1 MILILE
7 SGFGGSMKS
16 NRFLIAVPFLLGTT
30 ALALAADPAQT
41 VYPVDD
47 AHGFFSLSG
56 TVGGVV
62 MDLPDGGGLF
72 LGEGADDAN
81 DWLLGGTLGL
91 SAAVGTGPVLGDLQG
106 FIGLNLFG
114 TYAYADVNKTS
125 AFTGPGV
132 IVMQGG
138 AGPFASTIS
147 ISTSSNATD
156 AFANLS
162 STHDNGQGGGES
174 FDVNAATNGGP
185 GAQDVPYTSNGGV
198 GNSFQWGGVQ
208 TNVDLSSPGGS
219 ATAYAALA
227 DETGGVF
234 IAAGNLDGLNL
245 TQSYRT
251 EALYLGGDVT
261 FGVSGQNDTTTL
273 QGYVGPSYRYLAQ
286 RNSSTSTLLVD
297 VPEYVGVAEF
307 PLLTISSTDTFQS
320 HYLGGVGGLMATIPT
335 SATTALTLGVEAGA
349 YYTMASLSSDGVYTV
364 SGGNLVSGGA
374 VPDPAPAPGAI
385 APISIEYDGVEYEA
399 ETIAF
404 AARGTAAYT
413 IAIAQNAQVTFSGS
427 VDYLSAVAQTGVNAS
442 IAGYDGDDDGSVT
455 YQSGGDNERISWG
468 QMINLSGSVSL
479 TGQF

>member
-1 MILILE
+1 
-7 SGFGGSMKS
+7 MKS
-16 NRFLIAVPFLLGTT
+16 NRILLAVPFLLGTT
-30 ALALAADPAQT
+30 ALAHAADPAQT

-47 AHGFFSLSG
+47 SHSFFSLSG

-72 LGEGADDAN
+72 MGEGADDAN
-81 DWLLGGTLGL
+81 DLLFGGTVGV
-91 SAAVGTGPVLGDLQG
+91 SAAVGTGPVLGGLQG

-132 IVMQGG
+132 VVMQGG
-138 AGPFASTIS
+138 AGPFSSLITIA
-147 ISTSSNATD
+147 TSSGATS
-156 AFANLS
+156 AFADIT
-162 STHDNGQGGGES
+162 STHTNPDGGGEAVA
-174 FDVNAATNGGP
+174 VNAFTNPGP
-185 GAQDVPYTSNGGV
+185 GAEDAPYTSTADDPV
-198 GNSFQWGGVQ
+198 SFQWGGAQ
-208 TNVDLSSPGGS
+208 TRVDDDGGS

-227 DETGGVF
+227 DENGGVF

-261 FGVSGQNDTTTL
+261 FGVSGQNGTTAL

-286 RNSSTSTLLVD
+286 RNSSSSTLVVD
-297 VPEYVGVAEF
+297 VPEYINPAVAEF
-307 PLLTISSTDTFQS
+307 PLLTISGTDTFTS
-320 HYLGGVGGLMATIPT
+320 HYMGGTAGLTATIQT
-335 SATTALTLGVEAGA
+335 SSTTALTLGVEAGA
-349 YYTMASLSSDGVYTV
+349 YYTMASLSSDGTYTV
-364 SGGNLVSGGA
+364 SGGNLVDGGA
-374 VPDPAPAPGAI
+374 VVPDPVPGAVSE
-385 APISIEYDGVEYEA
+385 ISIEYDGVEYEA

-413 IAIAQNAQVTFSGS
+413 VAIAQNAQVTFSGS
-427 VDYLSAVAQTGVNAS
+427 VDYLSAVAQTGVNATVVD
-442 IAGYDGDDDGSVT
+442 YDGDDDGSVM

-468 QMINLSGSVSL
+468 HMLNLSGSVSL

>member
-1 MILILE
+1 
-7 SGFGGSMKS
+7 MKS
-16 NRFLIAVPFLLGTT
+16 KRFLLAVPFLLGTT
-30 ALALAADPAQT
+30 ALVYGADPAQT

-47 AHGFFSLSG
+47 AHSFFSLSG

-81 DWLLGGTLGL
+81 DLLFGGTVGV
-91 SAAVGTGPVLGDLQG
+91 SAAVGTGPVLGGLQG

-132 IVMQGG
+132 VVVQGG
-138 AGPFASTIS
+138 TGPFLSDITIV
-147 ISTSSNATD
+147 TSSGATS
-156 AFANLS
+156 AFADIT
-162 STHDNGQGGGES
+162 STHTNPDGGGEAVVVAS
-174 FDVNAATNGGP
+174 ETDPGP
-185 GAQDVPYTSNGGV
+185 GAQDAPYTSNAVV
-198 GNSFQWGGVQ
+198 GNSFQWGGGQ
-208 TNVDLSSPGGS
+208 TRVDGAGGS

-227 DETGGVF
+227 DENGGVF

-261 FGVSGQNDTTTL
+261 FGVAGQNGTTTL

-286 RNSSTSTLLVD
+286 RNSTTSNLFVD
-297 VPEYVGVAEF
+297 VPEYAGVAEF
-307 PLLTISSTDTFQS
+307 PLLSISGTDTFSS
-320 HYLGGVGGLMATIPT
+320 HYMGGIAGLMATIPT
-335 SATTALTLGVEAGA
+335 SATTALTIGVEGGA

-364 SGGNLVSGGA
+364 SGGNLDVGGG
-374 VPDPAPAPGAI
+374 VIDPAPAPGAV

-413 IAIAQNAQVTFSGS
+413 VAIAQKAQLTFSGS
-427 VDYLSAVAQTGVNAS
+427 VDYLSAVAQTGVNATVT
-442 IAGYDGDDDGSVT
+442 GYEGDDDGTVT
-455 YQSGGDNERISWG
+455 YQSGGANERISWG
-468 QMINLSGSVSL
+468 HMVNLSGSVSL

>member
-1 MILILE
+1 
-7 SGFGGSMKS
+7 MKS
-16 NRFLIAVPFLLGTT
+16 KRFLLAVPFLLGTT
-30 ALALAADPAQT
+30 ALVYGADPAQT

-47 AHGFFSLSG
+47 AHSFFSLSG

-81 DWLLGGTLGL
+81 DLLFGGTVGV
-91 SAAVGTGPVLGDLQG
+91 SAAVGTGPVLGGLQG

-132 IVMQGG
+132 VVVQGG
-138 AGPFASTIS
+138 TGPFSSSITIA
-147 ISTSSNATD
+147 TSSDATS
-156 AFANLS
+156 AFADIT
-162 STHDNGQGGGES
+162 STHTNPDGGGEA
-174 FDVNAATNGGP
+174 VVVAAETDPGP
-185 GAQDVPYTSNGGV
+185 GAQDAPYTSNAVV
-198 GNSFQWGGVQ
+198 GNSFQWGGGQ
-208 TNVDLSSPGGS
+208 TRVDGAGGS

-227 DETGGVF
+227 DENGGVF

-261 FGVSGQNDTTTL
+261 FGVAGQNGTTTL

-286 RNSSTSTLLVD
+286 RNSSTSNLLVD
-297 VPEYVGVAEF
+297 VPEYAGVADF
-307 PLLTISSTDTFQS
+307 PLLSISGTDTFSS
-320 HYLGGVGGLMATIPT
+320 HYMGGIAGLMATIPV
-335 SATTALTLGVEAGA
+335 SATTALTVGVEGGA

-364 SGGNLVSGGA
+364 SGGNLDVGGG
-374 VPDPAPAPGAI
+374 VIDPAPAPGAV

-413 IAIAQNAQVTFSGS
+413 MAIAQNAQLTFSGS

-442 IAGYDGDDDGSVT
+442 IAGYDGDDDGTVT

-468 QMINLSGSVSL
+468 HMVNLSGSVSL